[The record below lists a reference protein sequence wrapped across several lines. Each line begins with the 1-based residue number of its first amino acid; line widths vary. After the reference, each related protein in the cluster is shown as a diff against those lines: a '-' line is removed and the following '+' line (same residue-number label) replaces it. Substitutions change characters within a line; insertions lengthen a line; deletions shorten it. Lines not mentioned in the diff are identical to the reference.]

1 MKVSDA
7 IQLIERGIGERKSN
21 QRWADLGSGTGTFTR
36 ALASLLGEGSTIFAI
51 DKESQKISPV
61 VAPVDIQF
69 IKLDF
74 LQEPLPVSE
83 LDGIL
88 LANSLHY
95 VKDKV
100 SFLKNIQRHMNG
112 GARMIIVEYDTG
124 KANAWVPYPITF
136 DQLKMTLALPGFGDV
151 EKIGERNSIYRT
163 DKIYACSYPKR
174 A

>member
-1 MKVSDA
+1 
-7 IQLIERGIGERKSN
+7 LIFSRN
-21 QRWADLGSGTGTFTR
+21 HFPCQ
-36 ALASLLGEGSTIFAI
+36 
-51 DKESQKISPV
+51 
-61 VAPVDIQF
+61 
-69 IKLDF
+69 
-74 LQEPLPVSE
+74 E

-88 LANSLHY
+88 LANALHY

-100 SFLKNIQRHMNG
+100 SFLEKIQRHMKA
-112 GARMIIVEYDTG
+112 GARMVIVEYDTE

-136 DQLKMTLALPGFGDV
+136 DQLKMTLALPCFGDV